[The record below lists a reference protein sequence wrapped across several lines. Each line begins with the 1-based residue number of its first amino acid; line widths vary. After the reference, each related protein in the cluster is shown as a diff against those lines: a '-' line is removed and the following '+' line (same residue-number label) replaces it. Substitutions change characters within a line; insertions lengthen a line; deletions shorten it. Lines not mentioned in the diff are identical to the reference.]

1 MRRGLILG
9 ILLFFI
15 ITAGWWFL
23 FMSGKSAEISEFED
37 QTATE
42 QIAQRTLEARRSEL
56 QSLAAKEGEYLLAL
70 SEIQNS
76 IPSFPD
82 GAALIEDI
90 SSIAIE
96 TGVDLLTLS
105 PNPPVP
111 SSVEGLYE
119 ISTTVRFEA
128 PYFKVLSVLFAF
140 EDLERLV
147 RVDQITID
155 SALDEEGTNLLT
167 VTLTATAFSLSDLA
181 IAAPVDATD
190 TGDAAAADGAG
201 DAAAGGSE

>member
-9 ILLFFI
+9 ILGFLV

-23 FMSGKSAEISEFED
+23 FMSGKSGEISEFND
-37 QTATE
+37 QTATAKIE
-42 QIAQRTLEARRSEL
+42 GSTLEARRNEL
-56 QSLAAKEGEYLLAL
+56 QSLAAKEGEYRLAL

-76 IPSFPD
+76 IPAFPN

-90 SSIAIE
+90 NSIAID

-105 PNPPVP
+105 PNPPTP
-111 SSVEGLYE
+111 STVEGLYE

-128 PYFKVLSVLFAF
+128 PYFKVLSVLFAI

-147 RVDQITID
+147 RVDQIAID
-155 SALDEEGTNLLT
+155 SALDDDGTNLLT
-167 VTLTATAFSLSDLA
+167 VTLTATAFSLSDLG
-181 IAAPVDATD
+181 VGVATD
-190 TGDAAAADGAG
+190 TGDGTDAGAPADG
-201 DAAAGGSE
+201 DDE